1 MSKNIKTIPTSQYD
15 EVIATVMKY
24 VDGLRIGDSTHV
36 AQAFHNEAIMYGLHG
51 AKVLGGHI
59 KSLYDFV
66 DQHGDAPEIK
76 VRLDVLAIT
85 PTTAV
90 VRVDMRRMQW
100 APADYTDFHDN
111 SIVDLQNRTARV
123 YDTTSLHD
131 TYRARVSKR

>member
-1 MSKNIKTIPTSQYD
+1 MSKDIKTIPTSQYD

-59 KSLYDFV
+59 KTLYDFV
-66 DQHGDAPEIK
+66 DQHGEAPEIK
-76 VRLDVLAIT
+76 VHLDVLAIT

-90 VRVDMRRMQW
+90 VRVDMEKDAMG
-100 APADYTDFHDN
+100 ADYTDFHTLIKLD
-111 SIVDLQNRTARV
+111 SKWQIVGKVFHLYEQ
-123 YDTTSLHD
+123 
-131 TYRARVSKR
+131 